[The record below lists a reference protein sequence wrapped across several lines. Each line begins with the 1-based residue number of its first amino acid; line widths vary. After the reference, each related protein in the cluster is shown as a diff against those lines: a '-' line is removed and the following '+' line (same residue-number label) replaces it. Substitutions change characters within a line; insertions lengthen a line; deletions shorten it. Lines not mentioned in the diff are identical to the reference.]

1 MYQCCIFDLDGTI
14 INTLHSLKKTVNETI
29 KQFGYGPIDEYHVR
43 YFVGDGYK
51 KLVER
56 TLVYCGD
63 TELTHYGEALT
74 VYDEMFKKYCLY
86 QMEPY
91 AGMPDFLKMLKEKG
105 IRIAVVTNKAH
116 DRAVECVETVYGP
129 GFFDKITGEGKGM
142 KCKPDPEGA
151 LKTAEEFHVEPSECL
166 YFGDTNTD
174 MKTGINAGMD
184 TVGVL
189 WGFRDRAELEAF
201 KPKYIISHPD
211 EIRSLF
217 NEIYENSPA
226 SAGEK

>member
-74 VYDEMFKKYCLY
+74 VYDEMFKKYCL
-86 QMEPY
+86 Q
-91 AGMPDFLKMLKEKG
+91 
-105 IRIAVVTNKAH
+105 
-116 DRAVECVETVYGP
+116 C
-129 GFFDKITGEGKGM
+129 
-142 KCKPDPEGA
+142 
-151 LKTAEEFHVEPSECL
+151 
-166 YFGDTNTD
+166 
-174 MKTGINAGMD
+174 
-184 TVGVL
+184 
-189 WGFRDRAELEAF
+189 
-201 KPKYIISHPD
+201 
-211 EIRSLF
+211 
-217 NEIYENSPA
+217 
-226 SAGEK
+226 

>member
-63 TELTHYGEALT
+63 TELTHYEEALT

-142 KCKPDPEGA
+142 KCKP
-151 LKTAEEFHVEPSECL
+151 EPSECL

-189 WGFRDRAELEAF
+189 WGFRDREELEAF

-217 NEIYENSPA
+217 NETSENSPA
-226 SAGEK
+226 SAGE

>member
-1 MYQCCIFDLDGTI
+1 MLY
-14 INTLHSLKKTVNETI
+14 SLKKTVNETI

-63 TELTHYGEALT
+63 TELTHYEEALT

-105 IRIAVVTNKAH
+105 IRIAGGTNKAQ
-116 DRAVECVETVYGP
+116 DRADEWVETVYGP

-166 YFGDTNTD
+166 YYAHRHEDGNQRRYGHRRCAV
-174 MKTGINAGMD
+174 GIPGQGRAG
-184 TVGVL
+184 
-189 WGFRDRAELEAF
+189 
-201 KPKYIISHPD
+201 
-211 EIRSLF
+211 SL
-217 NEIYENSPA
+217 
-226 SAGEK
+226 

>member
-1 MYQCCIFDLDGTI
+1 
-14 INTLHSLKKTVNETI
+14 
-29 KQFGYGPIDEYHVR
+29 
-43 YFVGDGYK
+43 
-51 KLVER
+51 
-56 TLVYCGD
+56 
-63 TELTHYGEALT
+63 
-74 VYDEMFKKYCLY
+74 MFKKYCLY

-189 WGFRDRAELEAF
+189 WGFRDREELEAF

-217 NEIYENSPA
+217 NETSENSPA
-226 SAGEK
+226 SAGE

>member
-91 AGMPDFLKMLKEKG
+91 AGMPDFLKMLKKKG

-189 WGFRDRAELEAF
+189 WGFRDREELEAF

-217 NEIYENSPA
+217 NETNENFPA

>member
-91 AGMPDFLKMLKEKG
+91 AGMPDFLKMLKKKG

-142 KCKPDPEGA
+142 K
-151 LKTAEEFHVEPSECL
+151 L
-166 YFGDTNTD
+166 
-174 MKTGINAGMD
+174 
-184 TVGVL
+184 
-189 WGFRDRAELEAF
+189 
-201 KPKYIISHPD
+201 
-211 EIRSLF
+211 SL
-217 NEIYENSPA
+217 IHI
-226 SAGEK
+226 